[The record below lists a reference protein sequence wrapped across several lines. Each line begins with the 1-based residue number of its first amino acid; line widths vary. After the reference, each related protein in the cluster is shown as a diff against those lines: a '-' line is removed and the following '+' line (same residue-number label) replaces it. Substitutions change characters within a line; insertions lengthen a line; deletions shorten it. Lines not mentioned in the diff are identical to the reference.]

1 MPTSFASL
9 LADVMTLTNRPDLV
23 GETTL
28 AIKAATLK
36 AHQSDDY
43 IKDFQEY
50 SVQFSAADFYQSLE
64 YKALIALWRK
74 PRYIRKFTNL
84 PVPGAPGKFL
94 AYIEPEK
101 VVDTYG
107 DSRTDIYYV
116 AGANIQI
123 RSSDLLQYI
132 LVGVYTNPDITT
144 TGFNSWIADDHPFA
158 IIYEAAAIVFK
169 TIGYDEQSA
178 TFRAM
183 VAEQLQMLK
192 QHAITGTGS

>member
-1 MPTSFASL
+1 MPTSFASI
-9 LADVMTLTNRPDLV
+9 LADVITLTNRPDLV

-28 AIKAATLK
+28 AVKAATIK

-50 SVQFSAADFYQSLE
+50 SVQFSAADYFQSLD
-64 YKALIALWRK
+64 YKVLIALWRK
-74 PRYIRKFTNL
+74 PRYIRKYINTG
-84 PVPGAPGKFL
+84 PTAGPGDFL
-94 AYIEPEK
+94 TYLEPEK
-101 VVDTYG
+101 VIDTYG

-123 RSSDLLQYI
+123 RSSDLLQFI
-132 LVGVYTNPDITT
+132 LVGIYTNPDITS

-158 IIYEAAAIVFK
+158 IIYEAAALVFK
-169 TIGYDEQSA
+169 TIGYDEQA
-178 TFRAM
+178 AIFRVL
-183 VAEQLQMLK
+183 VAEQLQLLK